1 MFTVSVF
8 AYNTKKTFWKAKFQN
23 IELRF
28 LGVLLAPNNSELLRA
43 YDDVMMNCKFVIPIF
58 HWDKM
63 VDLIDFDNAP
73 GQI

>member
-8 AYNTKKTFWKAKFQN
+8 EYTKKTFWKATFQN

-28 LGVLLAPNNSELLRA
+28 LGEAAPNNSELLRA